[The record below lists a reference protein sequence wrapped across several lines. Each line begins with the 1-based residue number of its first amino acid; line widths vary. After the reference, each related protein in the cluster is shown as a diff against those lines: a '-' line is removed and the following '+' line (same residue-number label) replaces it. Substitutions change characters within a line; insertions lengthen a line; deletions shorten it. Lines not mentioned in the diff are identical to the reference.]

1 MNDERSGL
9 PSASAAS
16 RYAACLGSW
25 QLEKA
30 IAETESSGDAATGNR
45 IHAALG
51 LEPVENLTTDE
62 TYIIDRCR
70 EQELE
75 LVKQVFATSTEE
87 PQVFREKRL
96 WSLQNYGLGE
106 EDKRLWSGK
115 PDVVYVE
122 GNNAL
127 IIDYKSGR
135 GSVENAAENLQL
147 RCLVA
152 LLHESFGFTLEA
164 ITVAIIQPLAGPPSV
179 ASYELGDLMA
189 AVRESQSLMAAIMQ
203 PDQPRTPSESACKYC
218 KGKPYC
224 SEARELA
231 VTGPLANA
239 PEGITP
245 DAIAATLT
253 SFHLA
258 QFLDRAAQAEAVI
271 EACKSE
277 ARRRLSE
284 GETIEGWTLKEGSV
298 RESITNSEQVASR
311 FLELGT
317 YEQLS
322 TAITINKTKL
332 KDAVKLATGT
342 KGRDLEAKLAELL
355 DGCTESKM
363 SQPILTKI
371 K

>member
-1 MNDERSGL
+1 MSDERSGL

-16 RYAACLGSW
+16 RYAACLGSYH
-25 QLEKA
+25 LERQV
-30 IAETESSGDAATGNR
+30 AEVESTADAATGNR

-51 LEPVENLTTDE
+51 MEPVENLTTDE

-70 EQELE
+70 EQEAE
-75 LVKQVFATSTEE
+75 LVANTFGGYETNC
-87 PQVFREKRL
+87 FREKRL
-96 WSLQNYGLGE
+96 WSLDADGN
-106 EDKRLWSGK
+106 RLWSGK
-115 PDVVYVE
+115 PDVIYTAEVD
-122 GNNAL
+122 GNQWGL

-135 GSVENAAENLQL
+135 GAVEDASQNLQL

-152 LLHESFGFTLEA
+152 LLDESWGFTFDR
-164 ITVAIIQPLAGPPSV
+164 ITVAIIQPLAGHASV
-179 ASYELGDLMA
+179 SSYQHQDIHDAIVESSELMGEIKKLG
-189 AVRESQSLMAAIMQ
+189 
-203 PDQPRTPSESACKYC
+203 QPRTPSESACKYC

-253 SFHLA
+253 SSHLA

-284 GETIEGWTLKEGSV
+284 GETIEGWTLKDGSV

-322 TAITINKTKL
+322 SAITINKTKL
-332 KDAVKLATGT
+332 KDAVKLATQT
-342 KGRDLEAKLAELL
+342 KGRELESKLAALL
-355 DGCTESKM
+355 DGCTESKTG
-363 SQPILTKI
+363 QPILTRI

>member
-1 MNDERSGL
+1 MDERGNL

-25 QLEKA
+25 HLERQV
-30 IAETESSGDAATGNR
+30 AEIESSGDAATGNR
-45 IHAALG
+45 IHSALA
-51 LEPVENLTTDE
+51 LEPVTNLTTDE

-70 EQELE
+70 EQEAE
-75 LVKQVFATSTEE
+75 LVKQVFANSTEE

-96 WSLQNYGLGE
+96 WSLQNYGLGQ

-122 GNNAL
+122 NNRAL

-152 LLHESFGFTLEA
+152 LLHESFGFTLEE
-164 ITVAIIQPLAGPPSV
+164 ITVAIVQPLAGPPSV

-189 AVRESQSLMAAIMQ
+189 AVRESQSLMSAIMQ

-231 VTGPLANA
+231 VAPPLTNA

-253 SFHLA
+253 NQTLA
-258 QFLDRAAQAEAVI
+258 AFLDRAAQAEAVI
-271 EACKSE
+271 EACRAE

-284 GETIEGWTLKEGSV
+284 GDAIEGWTLKEGLV

-322 TAITINKTKL
+322 SAITLNKTKL
-332 KDAVKLATGT
+332 KEAIKTATGF
-342 KGRDLEAKLAELL
+342 KGQQLSAKLDALL

-363 SQPILTKI
+363 SQPILTRI

>member
-1 MNDERSGL
+1 MDERGNL

-25 QLEKA
+25 QLERQV
-30 IAETESSGDAATGNR
+30 AEIESSGDAATGNR

-51 LEPVENLTTDE
+51 LEPVTNLTTDE

-70 EQELE
+70 EQEAE
-75 LVKQVFATSTEE
+75 LVKQVFSTSTEE

-122 GNNAL
+122 GNSAL

-164 ITVAIIQPLAGPPSV
+164 ITVAIVQPLAGPPSV
-179 ASYELGDLMA
+179 ATYELGDLMD

-203 PDQPRTPSESACKYC
+203 SDQPRTPSESACKYC

-245 DAIAATLT
+245 DAIASTLT
-253 SFHLA
+253 SSHLA

-271 EACKSE
+271 EACRSE
-277 ARRRLSE
+277 ARRRLTE
-284 GETIEGWTLKEGSV
+284 GETVEGWALKDGSV
-298 RESITNSEQVASR
+298 RESISNSEIVASR

-322 TAITINKTKL
+322 PAITLNKTKL

-342 KGRDLEAKLAELL
+342 KGRDLEAKLTALL

-363 SQPILTKI
+363 SQPMLVKI

>member
-16 RYAACLGSW
+16 RYAACLGSYD
-25 QLEKA
+25 LERQV
-30 IAETESSGDAATGNR
+30 AEVESSGDAAIGNR
-45 IHAALG
+45 IHAALA
-51 LEPVENLTTDE
+51 LEPVSNLTTDE
-62 TYIIDRCR
+62 TWIIDRCR

-75 LVKQVFATSTEE
+75 LVKQVLGDLPRE

-96 WSLQNYGLGE
+96 WSLQNYGLGQE
-106 EDKRLWSGK
+106 IKRLWSGK

-122 GNNAL
+122 DNRAL

-164 ITVAIIQPLAGPPSV
+164 ITVAIVQPLVGPPSV
-179 ASYELGDLMA
+179 ASYELEDLMD

-203 PDQPRTPSESACKYC
+203 SDQPRTPSESACKYC

-231 VTGPLANA
+231 VAPPVANV
-239 PEGITP
+239 PVGTTP

-253 SFHLA
+253 NQTLA
-258 QFLDRAAQAEAVI
+258 AFLDRAAQAEAVI
-271 EACKSE
+271 EACRSE

-284 GETIEGWTLKEGSV
+284 GDAIEGWMLKDGAV
-298 RESITNSEQVASR
+298 RETITDSEKVASR

-322 TAITINKTKL
+322 SAITLNKTKL
-332 KDAVKLATGT
+332 KDALKVATGT
-342 KGRDLEAKLAELL
+342 KGRDLESKLSALL
-355 DGCTESKM
+355 DGCTESKAG
-363 SQPILTKI
+363 QPTLTKI

>member
-1 MNDERSGL
+1 MSDERSGL

-25 QLEKA
+25 QLEKQV
-30 IAETESSGDAATGNR
+30 AEVESTTDAATGNR
-45 IHAALG
+45 IHSALAM
-51 LEPVENLTTDE
+51 EPVSNLTTDE
-62 TYIIDRCR
+62 AYIIERCQQ
-70 EQELE
+70 QEAE
-75 LVKQVFATSTEE
+75 LVKQVFANSTEE
-87 PQVFREKRL
+87 PQAFREKRL
-96 WSLQNYGLGE
+96 WSLKFDGS
-106 EDKRLWSGK
+106 KLWSGK
-115 PDVVYVE
+115 PDVVYVS
-122 GNNAL
+122 GTSAL

-152 LLHESFGFTLEA
+152 LLDESWGFTMDE
-164 ITVAIIQPLAGPPSV
+164 ITVAIIQPLVGPPSV
-179 ASYELGDLMA
+179 ASYELSDLMN
-189 AVRESQSLMAAIMQ
+189 AVRESQSLMTAIMQ

-224 SEARELA
+224 NEARELA
-231 VTGPLANA
+231 VTGPLTNA

-245 DAIAATLT
+245 DAIASTLT
-253 SFHLA
+253 SSHLA
-258 QFLDRAAQAEAVI
+258 QFLNRAAQAEAVI

-284 GETIEGWTLKEGSV
+284 GEIVEGWTLKEGSV

-322 TAITINKTKL
+322 TAITLNKTKL

-342 KGRDLEAKLAELL
+342 KGRELEAKLSALL
-355 DGCTESKM
+355 EGCTESKTG
-363 SQPILTKI
+363 QQILTKT

>member
-1 MNDERSGL
+1 MSDERSGL

-25 QLEKA
+25 DLERQV
-30 IAETESSGDAATGNR
+30 AEVESTADAATGNR
-45 IHAALG
+45 IHSALA
-51 LEPVENLTTDE
+51 LEPVTNLTTDE
-62 TYIIDRCR
+62 TYIIERCR
-70 EQELE
+70 QQELE
-75 LVKQVFATSTEE
+75 LVKQVFANSTEE

-96 WSLQNYGLGE
+96 WSLKNHGLGY
-106 EDKRLWSGK
+106 EDERLWSGK
-115 PDVVYVE
+115 PDVVYIE
-122 GNNAL
+122 GESAL

-135 GSVENAAENLQL
+135 GVVENAAENLQL

-152 LLHESFGFTLEA
+152 LLHESFGFTLKE
-164 ITVAIIQPLAGPPSV
+164 ITVAIIQPLVGPPSV
-179 ASYELGDLMA
+179 VSYELGDLMD
-189 AVRESQSLMAAIMQ
+189 AVRESRLLMAAIMQ

-231 VTGPLANA
+231 VTGPLVNA

-245 DAIAATLT
+245 DAIASTLT
-253 SFHLA
+253 SSHLA
-258 QFLDRAAQAEAVI
+258 QFLNRAAQAEAVI

-284 GETIEGWTLKEGSV
+284 GEIVEGWTLKEGSV

-322 TAITINKTKL
+322 TAITLNKTKL

-342 KGRDLEAKLAELL
+342 KGRELEAKLSALL
-355 DGCTESKM
+355 DGCTESKTG
-363 SQPILTKI
+363 QQILTKT